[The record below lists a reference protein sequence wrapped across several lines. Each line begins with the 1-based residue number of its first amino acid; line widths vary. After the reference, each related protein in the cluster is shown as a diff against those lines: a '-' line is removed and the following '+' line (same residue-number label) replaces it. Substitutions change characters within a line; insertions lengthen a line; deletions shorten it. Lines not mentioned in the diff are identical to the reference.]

1 MSNSSLKEVLSH
13 LATDRTIMRPSW
25 DEIHMYRTIAAATR
39 SSCLKRAVGAGLIK
53 DKREIASGYSGAPEG
68 VTTCLEHKYCYYEDL
83 AWQES
88 KKGNGEFEVLREQ
101 YKIYCTAVHAE
112 ANALGQCSRFGTSA
126 AGTTLFITNFP
137 CPGCVRD
144 HIITNKIEEV
154 RVWKQ
159 YLSNPLLVIDEK
171 RESER
176 LLLQAGISIKEIM
189 LSDERIMEIAFLMT
203 RVGSR
208 TDYEFKLPE

>member
-1 MSNSSLKEVLSH
+1 MTELKQALSH
-13 LATDRTIMRPSW
+13 LVDDRNIMRPSW
-25 DEIHMYRTIAAATR
+25 DETHMFRTIAAATR
-39 SSCLKRAVGAGLIK
+39 SSCLKRAVGAGLVRE
-53 DKREIASGYSGAPEG
+53 KREIASGYSGAPEG

-83 AWQES
+83 AWREAQ
-88 KKGNGEFEVLREQ
+88 KGNGQFEVLREQ

-126 AGTTLFITNFP
+126 VGATLFITNFP

-144 HIITNKIEEV
+144 HIITNKISEV

-176 LLLQAGISIKEIM
+176 LLLQAGISIKEIP

-208 TDYEFKLPE
+208 TSYTFKSFE